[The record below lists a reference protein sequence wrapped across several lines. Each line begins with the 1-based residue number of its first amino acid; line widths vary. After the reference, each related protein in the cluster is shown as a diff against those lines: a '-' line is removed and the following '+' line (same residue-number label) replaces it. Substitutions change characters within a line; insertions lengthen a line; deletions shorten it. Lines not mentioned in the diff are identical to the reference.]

1 MPTMNGFF
9 DLIGLLT
16 LVTGLYC
23 VWLALGGMARSLGL
37 TRLQVLGGLFL
48 LGWLI
53 G

>member
-1 MPTMNGFF
+1 MWHAFLELWGIAT
-9 DLIGLLT
+9 
-16 LVTGLYC
+16 VVVGLYC
-23 VWLALGGMARSLGL
+23 VWLALGGIARSMGL